1 MTLVPESPETSFIAS
16 VAGFSVLGVSMEP
29 TMGFLAFGKPIDE
42 VVEPR
47 VVQESDFCF
56 SCQFK

>member
-1 MTLVPESPETSFIAS
+1 MPEALLNAFIAS

-29 TMGFLAFGKPIDE
+29 TLGILVLGKPIDE

-47 VVQESDFCF
+47 VIQQSDFCF
-56 SCQFK
+56 ANQFK